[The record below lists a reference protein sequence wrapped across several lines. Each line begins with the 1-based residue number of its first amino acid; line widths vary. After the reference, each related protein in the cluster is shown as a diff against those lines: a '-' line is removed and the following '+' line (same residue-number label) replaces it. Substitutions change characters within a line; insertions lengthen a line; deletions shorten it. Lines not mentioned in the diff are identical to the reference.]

1 MDLAPFDLAPEGEAG
16 FGPAEMGRQ
25 SLPGEVGG
33 QGKMSV
39 LTRLTAREGSRFL
52 EFRVH
57 REKAVWKGKEGT

>member
-25 SLPGEVGG
+25 SLLGLVGG

-39 LTRLTAREGSRFL
+39 LTLLGKALGSWSLGCTER
-52 EFRVH
+52 
-57 REKAVWKGKEGT
+57 K